1 MQVFLKTNTFT
12 QTVYGR
18 GKKLSTPRRQ
28 NIKKSFILRENK
40 KQKKKNKDRI
50 EIFEYFLKQKK
61 KKKRKKKPEH
71 NERLIK
77 DKIIRDIRS
86 LCEQEE
92 EYKPKKVS
100 NFWIIILNMKVTV
113 IKTASFH

>member
-1 MQVFLKTNTFT
+1 MYNWLINHIPKPVRKSVGVFKDKIASFLKTNTFT

-40 KQKKKNKDRI
+40 KQNKIKKKNKDRI

-61 KKKRKKKPEH
+61 KKKRKKKR
-71 NERLIK
+71 NIMK
-77 DKIIRDIRS
+77 D
-86 LCEQEE
+86 
-92 EYKPKKVS
+92 
-100 NFWIIILNMKVTV
+100 
-113 IKTASFH
+113 